1 MKRKTGFKNLIVLS
15 LGLLCVGCSNNVLD
29 PTQIGR
35 FRPVP
40 VVNVILESLGVADEP
55 EARYAG
61 AEDPRPED
69 VIPYEQ
75 DYVFGV
81 GDIVRITIYEL
92 RSEGVPFVNDYI
104 VTETGRI
111 SIPDV
116 GQLRALGLTESRL
129 EEEIK
134 RILSPSIL
142 KDPSV
147 TAVLMQSQSQFIS
160 IYGQGVGRS
169 MRMTLPRYN
178 MRLTD
183 AIASAGGVGEFN
195 VSYIYVSREISGQEA
210 MSLMPE
216 EISGGGERG
225 SGDGQIDGA
234 LKLRPVGGE
243 AEDKDLGPEDR
254 MLDIIAPY
262 ANGGIHE
269 ETLIASSEM
278 ITVEELERLDR
289 GDGFHRRAKGSVQL
303 SQMSVAGDMV
313 GNSPSNDTDPGGP
326 QRVEWV
332 FEEGRWK
339 PIRVGS
345 APEVGRIDNGT
356 RVAQQPPFLRES
368 LPLHEPSPPD
378 YGWDQIGGAGSQ
390 TRVIKIPVDK
400 LLGGDPRY
408 DIIIRS
414 RDRISVPV
422 DIIGEFWVMGNVLRS
437 GPIPLVGRP
446 MTLKMAIATA
456 GLGPLAWP
464 QKVEVIRRVGKN
476 KAGLMQEET
485 VLVDLDKIAKG
496 LQPDFFIKPFDLIN
510 VGTHGTSRWQAVL
523 RNAFR
528 ATYGFGFIYD
538 RNFATPDFGQFNTF
552 DGVWDDFNRML

>member
-15 LGLLCVGCSNNVLD
+15 LGLLCVGCSNDVLD

-40 VVNVILESLGVADEP
+40 VVNVILETLGVADEP

-69 VIPYEQ
+69 IIPYEQ

-81 GDIVRITIYEL
+81 GDIIRIVIYEL
-92 RSEGVPFVNDYI
+92 RAEGASFVNDYI

-111 SIPDV
+111 SVPDV
-116 GQLRALGLTESRL
+116 GMIRAIGLTERRL
-129 EEEIK
+129 EEEIIG
-134 RILSPSIL
+134 ILKPSIL

-147 TAVLMQSQSQFIS
+147 TATLMQSQSQFVS
-160 IYGQGVGRS
+160 IYGQGVGRA
-169 MRMTLPRYN
+169 MRMALPRYN
-178 MRLTD
+178 MRLSD
-183 AIASAGGVGEFN
+183 AIATAGGVGEFN

-210 MSLMPE
+210 VSFMPE
-216 EISGGGERG
+216 ERGGVEDRG
-225 SGDGQIDGA
+225 PADGQTDGA
-234 LKLRPVGGE
+234 LKLRPGGGE
-243 AEDKDLGPEDR
+243 ADDKDLSPEDR
-254 MLDIIAPY
+254 MLEIIAPY
-262 ANGGIHE
+262 ANGDVHDE
-269 ETLIASSEM
+269 RLIASSEM

-289 GDGFHRRAKGSVQL
+289 SGGFHRRSNGSVQL
-303 SQMSVAGDMV
+303 SQMSAGIDMTER
-313 GNSPSNDTDPGGP
+313 SLSNDVDPGRT

-339 PIRVGS
+339 PIRVES
-345 APEVGRIDNGT
+345 APEAGRVDRDT
-356 RVAQQPPFLRES
+356 RVAQSPLLRES
-368 LPLHEPSPPD
+368 SPLQEPSPSG
-378 YGWDQIGGAGSQ
+378 YGWDQIGGAGAQ

-464 QKVEVIRRVGKN
+464 KKVEVIRRVGKN

-485 VLVDLDKIAKG
+485 VLVDLDKISKG

-552 DGVWDDFNRML
+552 NGVWEDFKRML

>member
-1 MKRKTGFKNLIVLS
+1 MCAG
-15 LGLLCVGCSNNVLD
+15 
-29 PTQIGR
+29 
-35 FRPVP
+35 
-40 VVNVILESLGVADEP
+40 P
-55 EARYAG
+55 EG
-61 AEDPRPED
+61 
-69 VIPYEQ
+69 IISYEQ
-75 DYVFGV
+75 DYALGV
-81 GDIVRITIYEL
+81 GDIIRIVIYEL

-111 SIPDV
+111 SVPDV
-116 GQLRALGLTESRL
+116 GQIRAIGLTESRL

-210 MSLMPE
+210 VLLMPE
-216 EISGGGERG
+216 ESSGAGN
-225 SGDGQIDGA
+225 GQIDGA
-234 LKLRPVGGE
+234 LLRPAGPG
-243 AEDKDLGPEDR
+243 ADDKDLSPEDR
-254 MLDIIAPY
+254 MLEIIAPY
-262 ANGGIHE
+262 ANGNIHD

-278 ITVEELERLDR
+278 ITVEELERLNR
-289 GDGFHRRAKGSVQL
+289 ADGFHRRAKGSVQL
-303 SQMSVAGDMV
+303 SQMNVASDTMGYTL
-313 GNSPSNDTDPGGP
+313 SNDIDPGGT

-345 APEVGRIDNGT
+345 APETRAIDNGT
-356 RVAQQPPFLRES
+356 RIAQQPPLLRES
-368 LPLHEPSPPD
+368 LPLQEPSPSG

-422 DIIGEFWVMGNVLRS
+422 DIIGEFWVMGNVRRS
-437 GPIPLVGRP
+437 GAIPLVGRP

-538 RNFATPDFGQFNTF
+538 RNFAAPDFGQFNTF
-552 DGVWDDFNRML
+552 NGVWDDFKRIL